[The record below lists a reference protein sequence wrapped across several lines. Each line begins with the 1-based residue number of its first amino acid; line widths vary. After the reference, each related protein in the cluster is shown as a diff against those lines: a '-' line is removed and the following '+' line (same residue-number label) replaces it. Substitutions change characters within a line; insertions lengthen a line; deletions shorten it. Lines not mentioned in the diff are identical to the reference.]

1 MIQVIMKKLL
11 KIFNNHKGYAKMQEL
26 RKNGV
31 QTRTIAEAVSNGTI
45 EKVKPG
51 LYKLK
56 NYPWD
61 EHGSFAEVNHANM
74 KAVICLA
81 SAAEYYE
88 LTTFN
93 PSYITVAVPHN
104 TPKFKL
110 DYPPIKVYYFADSYY
125 SPGIQILKTKSGI
138 VRIYNKEKTIGD
150 LFRYIKKIG
159 EDIAVESLKAYLQNR
174 KERNIPK
181 LLEYAEVC
189 GVKKKIEPMIKAI
202 LS

>member
-1 MIQVIMKKLL
+1 MEKLI
-11 KIFNNHKGYAKMQEL
+11 KIFNKHNGYAKMLEL

-31 QTRTIAEAVSNGTI
+31 QTRTIAEAVKIGVI

-51 LYKLK
+51 LYKLID
-56 NYPWD
+56 YPWD

-74 KAVICLA
+74 KAVICLT
-81 SAAEYYE
+81 SAAEYYG
-88 LTTFN
+88 LTNFN

-125 SPGIQILKTKSGI
+125 SPGIETLKTKSGI
-138 VRIYNKEKTIGD
+138 VRMYNKEKTIGD
-150 LFRYIKKIG
+150 LFRYMNKIG
-159 EDIAVESLKAYLQNR
+159 EDIAVESLKTYLQNR

-181 LLEYAEVC
+181 LIEYAEIC